1 MLPMRSKDMIL
12 AIRLRLEVGKG
23 DFRLKLEMGSH
34 AWWEVGL
41 GNRLLKALRCL
52 FQQDYFA

>member
-1 MLPMRSKDMIL
+1 MLQLRAKGVIL
-12 AIRLRLEVGKG
+12 AIILRLEVEKG

-41 GNRLLKALRCL
+41 SNRLLKV
-52 FQQDYFA
+52 

>member
-1 MLPMRSKDMIL
+1 MIL

-41 GNRLLKALRCL
+41 SNRLLKALRCL